1 MSAGGGR
8 AACVPTSVSRGISEK
23 QLARVFDASPDH
35 IAIVR
40 AEDGRLIA
48 ANPAFERATG
58 YRMDEIAG
66 RSVAELGLWVIP
78 GERERFLADLRVKGS
93 LQDRQVLLRTRD
105 GRVLCGSLS
114 ASLIEHDG
122 EQLVIS
128 VMRDVTQAKRLER
141 RARQSERKFAA
152 LFETSPIGLVVT
164 RAAEQR
170 VVEINDAALRLFGLA
185 REEAVG
191 ALTTELIHLD
201 PVDARA
207 ARVVRFARRD
217 GTAVEALVSG
227 AALEI
232 DGEPHHVVSLLDVTE
247 QRRVERERQQ
257 ADARHRA
264 LFDAALDGMVIT
276 TPQGSVL
283 DANAAACAMSGY
295 SREELI
301 GRSFAQLPRKHGGA
315 LEIEIVSG
323 PMPDGNRLAI
333 MRDVTER
340 RRAEA
345 LVRQANASL
354 ERVVHERTAELE
366 EANRELESYN
376 FSVSHDLRQPLNAIA
391 GFAELLQDGGTDTE
405 ECVREIALNAAR
417 MEQMID
423 ALMWLSRA
431 GRAALARSE
440 VDMKALAESVAHDFS
455 SSAASRAQ
463 VTIGDLPAACGDPVL
478 LRQVWVNLVGNAL
491 KYSRNA
497 AAPRVEIA
505 GARRDGRLEYSVRD
519 NGVGFDMRDAT
530 RLFGAFQRLRS
541 AAGFEGSGIGLAIVQ
556 RILRRHGGE
565 IHAESAPGK
574 GATFRFSLPL

>member
-1 MSAGGGR
+1 
-8 AACVPTSVSRGISEK
+8 
-23 QLARVFDASPDH
+23 
-35 IAIVR
+35 
-40 AEDGRLIA
+40 
-48 ANPAFERATG
+48 
-58 YRMDEIAG
+58 
-66 RSVAELGLWVIP
+66 
-78 GERERFLADLRVKGS
+78 
-93 LQDRQVLLRTRD
+93 
-105 GRVLCGSLS
+105 
-114 ASLIEHDG
+114 
-122 EQLVIS
+122 
-128 VMRDVTQAKRLER
+128 
-141 RARQSERKFAA
+141 RKFAA

-164 RAAEQR
+164 RAAERR

-185 REEAVG
+185 REDAVG
-191 ALTTELIHLD
+191 ALPTDLIHLD
-201 PVDARA
+201 PADAGAMRA
-207 ARVVRFARRD
+207 LAALAGERVAGVVRFARRD
-217 GTAVEALVSG
+217 GTPVEALVSG
-227 AALEI
+227 AALDI

-247 QRRVERERQQ
+247 QRRVEREREQ
-257 ADARHRA
+257 ADARYRA

-295 SREELI
+295 SREELL
-301 GRSFAQLPRKHGGA
+301 GCGFAQLARKDGSA
-315 LEIEIVSG
+315 LEVEIVSG
-323 PMPDGNRLAI
+323 PMPDGSVLAI

-366 EANRELESYN
+366 EANRALESYN

-391 GFAELLQDGGTDTE
+391 GFAELLQDGGADPD
-405 ECVREIALNAAR
+405 ECVREIGLNAAR

-423 ALMWLSRA
+423 SLMWLSRA
-431 GRAALARSE
+431 ARGTLARSE
-440 VDMKALAESVAHDFS
+440 VDMKALAEAVVRDLAAG
-455 SSAASRAQ
+455 AASRAQ
-463 VTIGDLPAACGDPVL
+463 VTVGDLPAACGDPVL

-497 AAPRVEIA
+497 PQPRVEIG
-505 GARRDGRLEYSVRD
+505 GARRDGRLEYTVRD
-519 NGVGFDMRDAT
+519 NGVGFDMRDAA

-565 IHAESAPGK
+565 VRAESAPGK